1 MAPRRSVLI
10 AAVLAIVAGYGTYLV
25 VTARLFDWRTL
36 RVDSGHEA
44 KSRWR
49 LEDRVR
55 AWLTQAGFDTIR
67 PRDLTLLLCGLFM
80 LGAAVSFALFGGLL
94 PSLVAGVFS
103 ASSPVATIRQRRRA
117 RRAAANEAWP
127 RMIEEIRI
135 LTSSVGRSIPQALFE
150 AGRGGPTELRSAF
163 EAAQREWLIS
173 TDFARMVAVLKDHL
187 GDATA
192 DAALETLL
200 IAHELGGSDLD
211 RRLADLAHDRR
222 EDLHYR
228 KDVRARQ
235 AGVRFARRFVLI
247 VPLGMAV
254 AGLSV
259 GTGRA
264 AYENP
269 SGQLAVAVALLMIAG
284 CWVWAGQLMRLPDED
299 RVFDGG

>member
-1 MAPRRSVLI
+1 LTAT
-10 AAVLAIVAGYGTYLV
+10 VLAVVAGFGTYLV
-25 VTARLFDWRTL
+25 VTARLFNWRGL
-36 RVDSGHEA
+36 RIDSGRDS
-44 KSRWR
+44 KSQRR
-49 LEDRVR
+49 LERRVR
-55 AWLTQAGFDTIR
+55 AWLTQAGFDSIR
-67 PRDLTLLLCGLFM
+67 PRDLTLLLGALFM
-80 LGAAVSFALFGGLL
+80 IGAALAFALFGGLL
-94 PSLVAGVFS
+94 PALVAGVFA
-103 ASSPVATIRQRRRA
+103 ASFPIATIRQRRRA

-135 LTSSVGRSIPQALFE
+135 LTGSVGRSIPQALFE
-150 AGRGGPTELRSAF
+150 AGRGGPIELRGAF

-173 TDFARMVAVLKDHL
+173 TDFARTVAVLKDQL
-187 GDATA
+187 GDAAA

-200 IAHELGGSDLD
+200 IANELGGSDLD

-222 EDLHYR
+222 EDLQYR

-269 SGQLAVAVALLMIAG
+269 SGQLAVAVALVMIAG

-299 RVFDGG
+299 RVFDGR